1 MGKKSLG
8 RGLNA
13 IFKDHALDEPA
24 PDSGEG
30 IRLVR
35 ISLDELDP
43 NPYQP
48 RRSFSSEEI
57 EELAE
62 TIREHGII
70 QPITVRKSGGRY
82 QIVSGERRSRAA
94 RLAGLTEV
102 DARVFEL
109 LSDKTMAEW
118 ALIENIQRVDLN
130 PIEIALSYQQLLD
143 QHGYTHEDLSSRV
156 GKSRAAITNSLRLL
170 RLPESVKTW
179 IEEGKI
185 SAGAARSLLSPA
197 ISDPEKAAR
206 DIIENGLSVREA
218 ESLSKKEKSIS
229 NGSSQP
235 TQIDPDVQLFLRELQ
250 EILGTRVRLQP
261 SSKDKSKGS
270 LMVDYESWDD
280 LNRIKD
286 IIFYSPTR

>member
-8 RGLNA
+8 RGLDA
-13 IFKDHALDEPA
+13 IFKDHSADEPENE
-24 PDSGEG
+24 SGEG
-30 IRLVR
+30 IRLQR
-35 ISLDELDP
+35 ISLDDIDP

-48 RRSFSSEEI
+48 RRVFSAEEI

-70 QPITVRKSGGRY
+70 QPVTVRKSGGRF
-82 QIVSGERRSRAA
+82 QIVSGERRTRAA
-94 RLAGLTEV
+94 RVAGLTEI

-130 PIEIALSYQQLLD
+130 PIEIAISYQQLLD

-156 GKSRAAITNSLRLL
+156 GKSRTAITNSLRLL
-170 RLPESVKTW
+170 RLPENVKTW

-185 SAGAARSLLSPA
+185 SAGAARSLLSPT
-197 ISDPEKAAR
+197 ISDPEKAALE
-206 DIIENGLSVREA
+206 IIEKGLSVRDA
-218 ESLSKKEKSIS
+218 ENLAKKEKIKAT
-229 NGSSQP
+229 SSAP
-235 TQIDPDVQLFLRELQ
+235 APLDPDMQLFLREVQ
-250 EILGTRVRLQP
+250 QVLGTRVRLQV

-270 LMVDYESWDD
+270 LLIDYESLED
-280 LNRIKD
+280 LGRIKD
-286 IIFYSPTR
+286 IIFQIST

>member
-13 IFKDHALDEPA
+13 IFKDHALDEPESEA
-24 PDSGEG
+24 GEG
-30 IRLVR
+30 ILLQR

-48 RRSFSSEEI
+48 RRTFSEEEI
-57 EELAE
+57 AELAE

-102 DARVFEL
+102 DARVFDL

-130 PIEIALSYQQLLD
+130 PVEIAISYQQLLD

-185 SAGAARSLLSPA
+185 SAGAARSLLSPH

-206 DIIENGLSVREA
+206 EIIEQGLSVRQA
-218 ESLSKKEKSIS
+218 EGMSKKEK
-229 NGSSQP
+229 GPVKSQP
-235 TQIDPDVQLFLRELQ
+235 LDPDVQMFLNDLQHLF
-250 EILGTRVRLQP
+250 GTRVRLQ
-261 SSKDKSKGS
+261 SSLKDPSKG
-270 LMVDYESWDD
+270 LLQIEYESWDD
-280 LNRIKD
+280 LTRIKEMLLQ
-286 IIFYSPTR
+286 IST